1 MYVSIQEMNI
11 SQQSLLHSLLL
22 TNKSLRPQVY
32 FKASLTALS
41 HAMEDLVIGGNE
53 KPLVIANFQRE
64 RFYRQETRRYA
75 RIAKRSDQIY
85 VMAAPDSDLVATS
98 NPYTVVPFDPN
109 DNFLAQEWH
118 LVIVAKKYSACI
130 VCQEFSAPVE
140 GLSFDE
146 LRQFKGIWTFE
157 REVSKTAALMLLDR
171 ILDYQPQLAEK
182 VKIAKQ
188 RYSLES
194 DNQPQIAN
202 DQVLEIDARLFT
214 GRLINYLQSSQ
225 YKQLKSYRTILQKE
239 TFERLINRVT
249 AFVRNSLNS
258 EEILTSTVRE
268 LGRVFSPCRSIFYSY
283 PNEEDTSINY
293 ESVADVFAS
302 MEGENWTIANHSLFK
317 NALEKNRVI
326 AVNDTTQDLG
336 IQAHPELSEKFQRWQ
351 IRSLLLIPIR
361 YQETWLGILE
371 IHHCGNRA
379 YNWNDSEQT
388 FVEVIATQVAVALM
402 QAQAYRNLENLN
414 RRLADL
420 ERTQSNLIA
429 IVGHE
434 LRTPLST
441 IQICLET
448 LALEENIPLDVQ
460 QTMLDTALGDSER
473 MGRLIGDFLTLSKL
487 EANTVRSQLEASS
500 LQESLTLVLGSL
512 KRRNSFDNL
521 PQIIVD
527 FPSDLPLVQA
537 EREGLIE
544 VFYKLLDNA
553 CKFTP
558 TDGKITISA
567 QIYDRNDSEDEAEK
581 QLLPNQLEIVVKDT
595 GRGIE
600 AVQLERI
607 FQRFYQ
613 EENFLQR
620 TIGGTGLGLAI
631 CRQIIQKLGGQIWA
645 ISNGKN
651 QGSEFHFTLPI
662 AEEMGNGEL
671 VIGNGELGIGNG
683 W

>member
-1 MYVSIQEMNI
+1 MNI
-11 SQQSLLHSLLL
+11 SQQSLLQSLLL
-22 TNKSLRPQVY
+22 TNNFLRPQVY

-41 HAMEDLVIGGNE
+41 HAMEDLVIVGNE

-75 RIAKRSDQIY
+75 RMAKRSDQIY

-98 NPYTVVPFDPN
+98 NPYIVVPFDPN
-109 DNFLAQEWH
+109 DDFLAQEWH
-118 LVIVAKKYSACI
+118 LVVIAKKYSACI
-130 VCQEFSAPVE
+130 VCREFSTPVE
-140 GLSFDE
+140 GISFDE

-157 REVSKTAALMLLDR
+157 REVSKTAARMLLNR
-171 ILDYQPQLAEK
+171 ILDYQPELVDK
-182 VKIAKQ
+182 VEIAKQ

-194 DNQPQIAN
+194 DNKPQITN

-214 GRLINYLQSSQ
+214 SRLVNYLQSSQ

-239 TFERLINRVT
+239 NFERLINKVT

-258 EEILTSTVRE
+258 EQILTSMVRE
-268 LGRVFSPCRSIFYSY
+268 LGRVFRPCRTIFYNY
-283 PNEEDTSINY
+283 PNEEATPINY
-293 ESVADVFAS
+293 EWVADVFPS
-302 MEGENWTIANHSLFK
+302 MKGENWLIANHSLFK

-326 AVNDTTQDLG
+326 AVSDTRQDLG
-336 IQAHPELSEKFQRWQ
+336 IQSDTELNENFQRWQ

-371 IHHCGNRA
+371 IHHCGNQP
-379 YNWNDSEQT
+379 YIWNNSEQS

-448 LALEENIPLDVQ
+448 LALEENISAEVQ
-460 QTMLDTALGDSER
+460 QIMLDTALGDSER

-487 EANTVRSQLEASS
+487 EADTARSQLEASS
-500 LQESLTLVLGSL
+500 LQESLNFVLGSF
-512 KRRNSFDNL
+512 KRRNSSDNL
-521 PQIIVD
+521 PEIVVD
-527 FPSDLPLVQA
+527 LPSDLPLVQA
-537 EREGLIE
+537 EREGLME
-544 VFYKLLDNA
+544 VFSKLLDNA

-558 TDGKITISA
+558 TNGKVTISA
-567 QIYDRNDSEDEAEK
+567 QMYHQNDAEDESEK
-581 QLLPNQLEIVVKDT
+581 QFLPNQLEIIVKDT

-645 ISNGKN
+645 VSNGKD

-662 AEEMGNGEL
+662 ADEMGNGE
-671 VIGNGELGIGNG
+671 
-683 W
+683 

>member
-1 MYVSIQEMNI
+1 MNI
-11 SQQSLLHSLLL
+11 SQQSLLHNLLL

-41 HAMEDLVIGGNE
+41 HAMEDLVIVGSE

-75 RIAKRSDQIY
+75 RIAKRSDQVY
-85 VMAAPDSDLVATS
+85 VMAAPDSDLVATA
-98 NPYTVVPFDPN
+98 NPYTVVPFDPK
-109 DNFLAQEWH
+109 DDFLAQEWH
-118 LVIVAKKYSACI
+118 LVIVAQKYSACI
-130 VCQEFSAPVE
+130 VCREFSAPVE
-140 GLSFDE
+140 GVSFDE

-171 ILDYQPQLAEK
+171 IVDYQPQLAKK
-182 VKIAKQ
+182 VAIAKQ

-194 DNQPQIAN
+194 DDKPQIAN
-202 DQVLEIDARLFT
+202 ELLEIDARLFT
-214 GRLINYLQSSQ
+214 GRLVNYLQSSQ

-249 AFVRNSLNS
+249 AFVRNSLDS
-258 EEILTSTVRE
+258 QEILTTTVRE
-268 LGRVFSPCRSIFYSY
+268 LGRVFSPCRSIFYNY
-283 PNEEDTSINY
+283 PNNHPKVEATLINY
-293 ESVADVFAS
+293 ECVADVFSS
-302 MEGENWTIANHSLFK
+302 MKGENWLIANHSLFK

-336 IQAHPELSEKFQRWQ
+336 IQAHPELSKHFQRWE
-351 IRSLLLIPIR
+351 IRSFLLIPIR

-371 IHHCGNRA
+371 IHHCGNQP
-379 YNWNDSEQT
+379 YLWSDSEQT
-388 FVEVIATQVAVALM
+388 FVEVIATQVAVALV

-448 LALEENIPLDVQ
+448 LALEENIPLEVQ

-487 EANTVRSQLEASS
+487 EANTARSQLEASS
-500 LQESLTLVLGSL
+500 VQESLSLVLGSFR
-512 KRRNSFDNL
+512 RRNSSDL
-521 PQIIVD
+521 PEIIVD
-527 FPSDLPLVQA
+527 LPSELPLVQA
-537 EREGLIE
+537 EREGLME
-544 VFYKLLDNA
+544 VFSKLLDNA

-558 TDGKITISA
+558 PDGKITISA
-567 QIYDRNDSEDEAEK
+567 QILDRSDSEDKPEK
-581 QLLPNQLEIVVKDT
+581 IPNQLEIIVKDT

-600 AVQLERI
+600 AVQLEKV

-631 CRQIIQKLGGQIWA
+631 CRQIIKKLGGQIWA
-645 ISNGKN
+645 VSNGKDR
-651 QGSEFHFTLPI
+651 GSEFHFTLPI
-662 AEEMGNGEL
+662 AEGVTGSGEL
-671 VIGNGELGIGNG
+671 VIGYRV
-683 W
+683 

>member
-1 MYVSIQEMNI
+1 
-11 SQQSLLHSLLL
+11 
-22 TNKSLRPQVY
+22 
-32 FKASLTALS
+32 
-41 HAMEDLVIGGNE
+41 MEDLVIVGNE

-75 RIAKRSDQIY
+75 RMAKRSDQIY

-98 NPYTVVPFDPN
+98 NPYIVVPFDPN
-109 DNFLAQEWH
+109 DDFLAQEWH
-118 LVIVAKKYSACI
+118 LVVIAKKYSACI
-130 VCQEFSAPVE
+130 VCREFSTPVE
-140 GLSFDE
+140 GISFDE

-157 REVSKTAALMLLDR
+157 REVSKTAARMLLNR
-171 ILDYQPQLAEK
+171 ILDYQPELVDK
-182 VKIAKQ
+182 VEIAKQ

-194 DNQPQIAN
+194 DNKPQITN

-214 GRLINYLQSSQ
+214 SRLVNYLQSSQ

-239 TFERLINRVT
+239 NFERLINKVT

-258 EEILTSTVRE
+258 EQILTSMVRE
-268 LGRVFSPCRSIFYSY
+268 LGRVFRPCRTIFYNY
-283 PNEEDTSINY
+283 PNEEATPINY
-293 ESVADVFAS
+293 EWVADVFPS
-302 MEGENWTIANHSLFK
+302 MKGENWLIANHSLFK

-326 AVNDTTQDLG
+326 AVSDTRQDLG
-336 IQAHPELSEKFQRWQ
+336 IQSDTELNENFQRWQ

-371 IHHCGNRA
+371 IHHCGNQP
-379 YNWNDSEQT
+379 YIWNNSEQS

-448 LALEENIPLDVQ
+448 LALEENISAEVQ
-460 QTMLDTALGDSER
+460 QIMLDTALGDSER

-487 EANTVRSQLEASS
+487 EADTARSQLEASS
-500 LQESLTLVLGSL
+500 LQESLNFVLGSF
-512 KRRNSFDNL
+512 KRRNSSDNL
-521 PQIIVD
+521 PEIVVD
-527 FPSDLPLVQA
+527 LPSDLPLVQA
-537 EREGLIE
+537 EREGLME
-544 VFYKLLDNA
+544 VFSKLLDNA

-558 TDGKITISA
+558 TNGKVTISA
-567 QIYDRNDSEDEAEK
+567 QMYHQNDAEDESEK
-581 QLLPNQLEIVVKDT
+581 QFLPNQLEIIVKDT

-645 ISNGKN
+645 VSNGKD

-662 AEEMGNGEL
+662 ADEMGNGE
-671 VIGNGELGIGNG
+671 
-683 W
+683 

>member
-1 MYVSIQEMNI
+1 MNI
-11 SQQSLLHSLLL
+11 SGQSLLQNLLL
-22 TNKSLRPQVY
+22 TNKFLRAQVY

-41 HAMEDLVIGGNE
+41 HAMEDLVIVGNE
-53 KPLVIANFQRE
+53 QPLVIANFQRE

-75 RIAKRSDQIY
+75 RIAKRSDQVY

-98 NPYTVVPFDPN
+98 NPYTVVPFDPK
-109 DNFLAQEWH
+109 DDFLAQEWH
-118 LVIVAKKYSACI
+118 LVIVAQKYSACI
-130 VCQEFSAPVE
+130 VCREFSAPVE
-140 GLSFDE
+140 GISFDE
-146 LRQFKGIWTFE
+146 LRQFKGIWTFD

-171 ILDYQPQLAEK
+171 IVDYQPQLAEK
-182 VKIAKQ
+182 VAIAKQ

-194 DNQPQIAN
+194 DNKPQIAN
-202 DQVLEIDARLFT
+202 EQVLEIDARLFT
-214 GRLINYLQSSQ
+214 SRLVNYLQSSQ

-249 AFVRNSLNS
+249 AFIRNSLDS

-268 LGRVFSPCRSIFYSY
+268 IGRVFNPCRSIFYNYSKV
-283 PNEEDTSINY
+283 ESSLINY
-293 ESVADVFAS
+293 EWVADVFPS
-302 MEGENWTIANHSLFK
+302 MKGENWLIANHSLFK

-326 AVNDTTQDLG
+326 AVNDTIQDLG
-336 IQAHPELSEKFQRWQ
+336 IQANPELSEHFKRWQ
-351 IRSLLLIPIR
+351 IRSLLLVPIR

-371 IHHCGNRA
+371 IHHCA
-379 YNWNDSEQT
+379 DKPYLWSDSEQT
-388 FVEVIATQVAVALM
+388 FVEVIATQVAVALV
-402 QAQAYRNLENLN
+402 QAQAYRNLETLN

-448 LALEENIPLDVQ
+448 LALEENIPLEVQ
-460 QTMLDTALGDSER
+460 ETMLDTALGDSER

-487 EANTVRSQLEASS
+487 EANTARSQIEASS
-500 LQESLTLVLGSL
+500 LQESLSLVLGSFR
-512 KRRNSFDNL
+512 RRNSSDLPEILVNL
-521 PQIIVD
+521 
-527 FPSDLPLVQA
+527 PSDLPLVQA
-537 EREGLIE
+537 EREGLME
-544 VFYKLLDNA
+544 VFSKLLDNA

-558 TDGKITISA
+558 TDGKIKISA
-567 QIYDRNDSEDEAEK
+567 QIHYLDDSEDKPEK
-581 QLLPNQLEIVVKDT
+581 LIPNQLEIIVKDT

-600 AVQLERI
+600 AVQLDKI

-645 ISNGKN
+645 VSNGKN

-662 AEEMGNGEL
+662 AEGVMGNG
-671 VIGNGELGIGNG
+671 
-683 W
+683 

>member
-1 MYVSIQEMNI
+1 MYFSIQEMNI
-11 SQQSLLHSLLL
+11 SGQSLLHSLLL
-22 TNKSLRPQVY
+22 TKKFLRPQVY

-41 HAMEDLVIGGNE
+41 HAMEDLVIVGNE
-53 KPLVIANFQRE
+53 QPLVIANFQRE

-75 RIAKRSDQIY
+75 RIAKRSDQVYIL
-85 VMAAPDSDLVATS
+85 AAPDSDLVATL

-109 DNFLAQEWH
+109 DDFLAQEWH
-118 LVIVAKKYSACI
+118 LVVVAKKYSACI
-130 VCQEFSAPVE
+130 VCREFSTPVE
-140 GLSFDE
+140 GVSFDE

-157 REVSKTAALMLLDR
+157 REVSKTAAVLLLDR
-171 ILDYQPQLAEK
+171 ILDYQPKLADKIE
-182 VKIAKQ
+182 IAKQ

-194 DNQPQIAN
+194 DNKPQIKN
-202 DQVLEIDARLFT
+202 EQVLEIDARLFT
-214 GRLINYLQSSQ
+214 SRLVNYLQTSQ
-225 YKQLKSYRTILQKE
+225 YKQLNSYRTILQKE
-239 TFERLINRVT
+239 NFERLINRVT
-249 AFVRNSLNS
+249 AFIRNSLKP
-258 EEILTSTVRE
+258 EEIITSTVRE
-268 LGRVFSPCRSIFYSY
+268 LGRVFSPCRSIFYNY
-283 PNEEDTSINY
+283 PNAENTLINY
-293 ESVADVFAS
+293 EWVADVFPS
-302 MEGENWTIANHSLFK
+302 MKGENWTIANHSLFQT
-317 NALEKNRVI
+317 ALGQNKVI
-326 AVNDTTQDLG
+326 SITDTTQDLG
-336 IQAHPELSEKFQRWQ
+336 IQAHPELGESFQNWQ
-351 IRSLLLIPIR
+351 IRSCLIIPIR
-361 YQETWLGILE
+361 YQQTWLGILE
-371 IHHCGNRA
+371 IHHCDNQA
-379 YNWNDSEQT
+379 YIWNDSERT
-388 FVEVIATQVAVALM
+388 FVEAIATQVAVALV

-448 LALEENIPLDVQ
+448 LALEKDISEEVQ
-460 QTMLDTALGDSER
+460 QIMLDTALGDSER

-500 LQESLTLVLGSL
+500 LQESLSLVLGSF
-512 KRRNSFDNL
+512 KRRNSSDNL

-567 QIYDRNDSEDEAEK
+567 QIYHQNYSEDEPEK
-581 QLLPNQLEIVVKDT
+581 QLLPNQLEIIVKDT

-631 CRQIIQKLGGQIWA
+631 SRQIIQKLGGQIWA
-645 ISNGKN
+645 VSNGKN

-662 AEEMGNGEL
+662 AEEMENR
-671 VIGNGELGIGNG
+671 
-683 W
+683 

>member
-1 MYVSIQEMNI
+1 MNI
-11 SQQSLLHSLLL
+11 SGQSLLQNLLL
-22 TNKSLRPQVY
+22 TNKFLRTQVY

-41 HAMEDLVIGGNE
+41 HAMEDLVIVGNE
-53 KPLVIANFQRE
+53 KPLVIANFQQE

-75 RIAKRSDQIY
+75 RIAKRSDQVY
-85 VMAAPDSDLVATS
+85 VLAAPDSNLVATS
-98 NPYTVVPFDPN
+98 NPYTVVPFDAN
-109 DNFLAQEWH
+109 DDFLATEWH
-118 LVIVAKKYSACI
+118 LVIVAQKYSACI
-130 VCQEFSAPVE
+130 VCREFSAPVE
-140 GLSFDE
+140 GISFDE

-157 REVSKTAALMLLDR
+157 REVSKTAALLLLDR
-171 ILDYQPQLAEK
+171 IVDYQPQLAEK
-182 VKIAKQ
+182 VAIAKQ

-194 DNQPQIAN
+194 DNKEQIVN

-214 GRLINYLQSSQ
+214 SRLVNYLQSSQ

-249 AFVRNSLNS
+249 AFVRNSLDS

-268 LGRVFSPCRSIFYSY
+268 LGRVFNPCRSIFYNY
-283 PNEEDTSINY
+283 PEVEATLINY
-293 ESVADVFAS
+293 EWVADIFPS
-302 MEGENWTIANHSLFK
+302 MKGENWLIANHSLFK

-326 AVNDTTQDLG
+326 AVNDTNKDLG
-336 IQAHPELSEKFQRWQ
+336 IQANSELSEHFQSWQ
-351 IRSLLLIPIR
+351 IRSLLLVPIR

-371 IHHCGNRA
+371 IHHCGNKP
-379 YNWNDSEQT
+379 YLWSDSEQT
-388 FVEVIATQVAVALM
+388 FVEVIATQVAVALV

-448 LALEENIPLDVQ
+448 LALEENIPLEVQ

-487 EANTVRSQLEASS
+487 EANTARSQLEASS
-500 LQESLTLVLGSL
+500 LQESLSLVLGSFR
-512 KRRNSFDNL
+512 RRNSSDL
-521 PQIIVD
+521 PEIVVD
-527 FPSDLPLVQA
+527 LPSDLPLVQA
-537 EREGLIE
+537 EREGLME
-544 VFYKLLDNA
+544 VFSKLLDNA

-558 TDGKITISA
+558 ADGEIKISA
-567 QIYDRNDSEDEAEK
+567 QIHHQNDSEDEPEK
-581 QLLPNQLEIVVKDT
+581 LIPNQLEIIVKDT

-600 AVQLERI
+600 AVQLEKI

-645 ISNGKN
+645 VSNGKN

-662 AEEMGNGEL
+662 AQGVMGNGEL
-671 VIGNGELGIGNG
+671 VVGN

>member
-1 MYVSIQEMNI
+1 VYLSIQEMNI
-11 SQQSLLHSLLL
+11 SGQSLLHSLLL
-22 TNKSLRPQVY
+22 TNKFLRPQVY

-41 HAMEDLVIGGNE
+41 HAMEDLVIVGNE
-53 KPLVIANFQRE
+53 QPLVIANFQQE

-85 VMAAPDSDLVATS
+85 VMAAPDSNLVATS
-98 NPYTVVPFDPN
+98 NPYTVVPFDAN
-109 DNFLAQEWH
+109 DDFLAQEWH
-118 LVIVAKKYSACI
+118 LVIVAQKYSACI
-130 VCQEFSAPVE
+130 VCREFSAPVE
-140 GLSFDE
+140 GISFDD

-157 REVSKTAALMLLDR
+157 REVSKTAALMLLER

-182 VKIAKQ
+182 VEIAKQ

-194 DNQPQIAN
+194 DSKPEVNEQF
-202 DQVLEIDARLFT
+202 LEIDARLFT
-214 GRLINYLQSSQ
+214 GRLVNYLQSSQ

-258 EEILTSTVRE
+258 EDILTSTVRE
-268 LGRVFSPCRSIFYSY
+268 IGRVFSPCRSIFYNYSNNYSNNY
-283 PNEEDTSINY
+283 PKVENTLINY
-293 ESVADVFAS
+293 ECVANVFPS
-302 MEGENWTIANHSLFK
+302 MKGENWSIANHSLFK

-336 IQAHPELSEKFQRWQ
+336 IQAHPELSEKFQHWK
-351 IRSLLLIPIR
+351 IRSLLLVPIR
-361 YQETWLGILE
+361 YKETWLGILE
-371 IHHCGNRA
+371 IHHCGDHP
-379 YNWNDSEQT
+379 YIWNNSEQS
-388 FVEVIATQVAVALM
+388 FVEVIATQVAVALV
-402 QAQAYRNLENLN
+402 QAIAYRNLENLN

-441 IQICLET
+441 IQVCLET
-448 LALEENIPLDVQ
+448 LALEENIPLEVQ

-500 LQESLTLVLGSL
+500 LQESLSFVLGSF
-512 KRRNSFDNL
+512 KRRNSSDL
-521 PQIIVD
+521 PQIVVD
-527 FPSDLPLVQA
+527 LSSDLPLVQA
-537 EREGLIE
+537 EREGLME
-544 VFYKLLDNA
+544 VFSKLIDNA

-558 TDGKITISA
+558 ADGKITISA
-567 QIYDRNDSEDEAEK
+567 QIHEQNQNDSESEPEK
-581 QLLPNQLEIVVKDT
+581 LIPNQLEIIVKDT

-600 AVQLERI
+600 AVQLEKI

-631 CRQIIQKLGGQIWA
+631 CRQIVQKLGGKIWA
-645 ISNGKN
+645 VSNGKN

-662 AEEMGNGEL
+662 AEG
-671 VIGNGELGIGNG
+671 VIGNG
-683 W
+683 

>member
-1 MYVSIQEMNI
+1 MNI
-11 SQQSLLHSLLL
+11 SQQSLLQSLLL
-22 TNKSLRPQVY
+22 TNNFLRPQVY

-41 HAMEDLVIGGNE
+41 HAMEDLVIVGNE

-75 RIAKRSDQIY
+75 RMAKRSDQIY

-98 NPYTVVPFDPN
+98 NPYIVVPFDPN
-109 DNFLAQEWH
+109 DDFLAQEWH
-118 LVIVAKKYSACI
+118 LVVIAKKYSACI
-130 VCQEFSAPVE
+130 VCREFSTPVE
-140 GLSFDE
+140 GISFDE

-157 REVSKTAALMLLDR
+157 REVSKTAARMLLNR
-171 ILDYQPQLAEK
+171 ILDYQPELVDK
-182 VKIAKQ
+182 VEIAKQ

-194 DNQPQIAN
+194 DNKPQITN

-214 GRLINYLQSSQ
+214 SRLVNYLQSSQ

-239 TFERLINRVT
+239 NFERLINKVT

-258 EEILTSTVRE
+258 EQILTSMVRE
-268 LGRVFSPCRSIFYSY
+268 LGRVFRPCRTIFYNY
-283 PNEEDTSINY
+283 PNEEATPINY
-293 ESVADVFAS
+293 EWVADVFPS
-302 MEGENWTIANHSLFK
+302 MKGENWLIANHSLFK

-326 AVNDTTQDLG
+326 AVSDTRQDLG
-336 IQAHPELSEKFQRWQ
+336 IQSDTELNENFQRWQ

-371 IHHCGNRA
+371 IHHCGNQP
-379 YNWNDSEQT
+379 YIWNNSEQS

-448 LALEENIPLDVQ
+448 LALEENISAEVQ
-460 QTMLDTALGDSER
+460 QIMLDTALGDSER

-487 EANTVRSQLEASS
+487 EADTARSQLEASS
-500 LQESLTLVLGSL
+500 LQESLNFVLGSF
-512 KRRNSFDNL
+512 KRRNLSDNL
-521 PQIIVD
+521 PEIVVD
-527 FPSDLPLVQA
+527 LPSDLPLVQA
-537 EREGLIE
+537 EREGLME
-544 VFYKLLDNA
+544 VFSKLLDNA

-558 TDGKITISA
+558 TNGKVTISA
-567 QIYDRNDSEDEAEK
+567 QMYHQNDAEDESEK
-581 QLLPNQLEIVVKDT
+581 QFLPNQLEIIVKDT

-645 ISNGKN
+645 VSNGKD

-662 AEEMGNGEL
+662 ADEMGNGE
-671 VIGNGELGIGNG
+671 
-683 W
+683 

>member
-1 MYVSIQEMNI
+1 MPAAIQEMNI

-22 TNKSLRPQVY
+22 TNKFLRPQIY
-32 FKASLTALS
+32 FKASLIALS
-41 HAMEDLVIGGNE
+41 HAMEDLVVVGNE

-64 RFYRQETRRYA
+64 RFYRQETRRYM
-75 RIAKRSDQIY
+75 RIAKRSDQVY
-85 VMAAPDSDLVATS
+85 VMAAPDSELVATS
-98 NPYTVVPFDPN
+98 NPYIVVPFDPE
-109 DNFLAQEWH
+109 DDFLAQEWH
-118 LVIVAKKYSACI
+118 LVIVAQNYSACI
-130 VCQEFSAPVE
+130 VCREFSAPVE
-140 GLSFDE
+140 GVSFDQ

-157 REVSKTAALMLLDR
+157 RQVSKTAAILLLDR

-182 VKIAKQ
+182 VEIAKQ
-188 RYSLES
+188 RYGLDS
-194 DNQPQIAN
+194 DDKPKTVG
-202 DQVLEIDARLFT
+202 DKVLEIDARLFT

-239 TFERLINRVT
+239 NFERLINRVT
-249 AFVRNSLNS
+249 SFIRNSLNS
-258 EEILTSTVRE
+258 EEILQNTVRE
-268 LGRVFSPCRSIFYSY
+268 LGQVFSPCRCIFYNY
-283 PNEEDTSINY
+283 PNEKADPINY
-293 ESVADVFAS
+293 EWVADVFPS
-302 MEGENWTIANHSLFK
+302 MQGETWVIANHPLFK
-317 NALEKNRVI
+317 TALEKNKII
-326 AVNDTTQDLG
+326 AITDTTQDLG
-336 IQAHPELSEKFQRWQ
+336 IQGHSELSENFHNWQ
-351 IRSLLLIPIR
+351 IRSCLLIPIR
-361 YQETWLGILE
+361 YQQTWLGILE
-371 IHHCGNRA
+371 IHQCGNRP
-379 YNWNDSEQT
+379 YTWNDSERT
-388 FVEVIATQVAVALM
+388 FVEAIATQVAVALV
-402 QAQAYRNLENLN
+402 QAKAYHNLEILN

-448 LALEENIPLDVQ
+448 LALEENIPLEVQ

-500 LQESLTLVLGSL
+500 LEESLSLVLGSF
-512 KRRNSFDNL
+512 KRRNTLQNL
-521 PQIIVD
+521 PQIAVEL
-527 FPSDLPLVQA
+527 PSDLPLVEA

-544 VFYKLLDNA
+544 VFAKLLDNA

-558 TDGKITISA
+558 AEGKIVISA
-567 QIYDRNDSEDEAEK
+567 QIYQPKVDSLSIDLQKETEK
-581 QLLPNQLEIVVKDT
+581 EPISHQLEIIIKDT

-600 AVQLERI
+600 PLQLERI

-662 AEEMGNGEL
+662 AVSVMD
-671 VIGNGELGIGNG
+671 
-683 W
+683 

>member
-11 SQQSLLHSLLL
+11 SGQSLLHSLLL

-41 HAMEDLVIGGNE
+41 HAMEDLVIVGNE

-64 RFYRQETRRYA
+64 RFYRQETRRYT
-75 RIAKRSDQIY
+75 RMAKRSDQIY

-98 NPYTVVPFDPN
+98 NPYIVVPFDPN
-109 DNFLAQEWH
+109 DDFLAQEWH
-118 LVIVAKKYSACI
+118 LVVVAQKYSASI
-130 VCQEFSAPVE
+130 VCREFSTPVE

-157 REVSKTAALMLLDR
+157 REVSKTAALMLLER

-182 VKIAKQ
+182 VEIAKQ
-188 RYSLES
+188 RYNLES
-194 DNQPQIAN
+194 DSKPQTAN
-202 DQVLEIDARLFT
+202 NQVLEIDARLFT
-214 GRLINYLQSSQ
+214 TRLVNYLQSSQ
-225 YKQLKSYRTILQKE
+225 YKQLNSYRTILQKE

-258 EEILTSTVRE
+258 EEIISSTVRE
-268 LGRVFSPCRSIFYSY
+268 LGRVFNPCRSIFYNY
-283 PNEEDTSINY
+283 PNEEDTLINY
-293 ESVADVFAS
+293 EWVADVFAS

-317 NALEKNRVI
+317 NALEKNTVV
-326 AVNDTTQDLG
+326 AVSDTTQDLG
-336 IQAHPELSEKFQRWQ
+336 IQANPELSEHFQRWG
-351 IRSLLLIPIR
+351 IRSFILIPIR
-361 YQETWLGILE
+361 YKETWLGILE
-371 IHHCGNRA
+371 IHHCGSQP
-379 YNWNDSEQT
+379 YIWNDSEQS
-388 FVEVIATQVAVALM
+388 FVEVIATQVAVALV

-448 LALEENIPLDVQ
+448 LALEEDISEEVQ
-460 QTMLDTALGDSER
+460 QIMLDTALGDSER

-500 LQESLTLVLGSL
+500 LQESLSLVLGSL
-512 KRRNSFDNL
+512 KRRNSSDNL

-527 FPSDLPLVQA
+527 LPSDLPLVQA
-537 EREGLIE
+537 EREGGLIE
-544 VFYKLLDNA
+544 VFFKLLDNA

-567 QIYDRNDSEDEAEK
+567 QIYDRNDSEDEPEK
-581 QLLPNQLEIVVKDT
+581 QLLPNQLEIIVKDT

-671 VIGNGELGIGNG
+671 GIGNG
-683 W
+683 

>member
-1 MYVSIQEMNI
+1 MYFSIQEMNI

-22 TNKSLRPQVY
+22 TKKFLRPQVY

-41 HAMEDLVIGGNE
+41 HAMEDLVIVGNE
-53 KPLVIANFQRE
+53 QPLVIANFQRE

-75 RIAKRSDQIY
+75 RIAKRSDQVYIL
-85 VMAAPDSDLVATS
+85 AAPDSDLVATL

-109 DNFLAQEWH
+109 DDFLAQEWH
-118 LVIVAKKYSACI
+118 LVVVAKKYSACI
-130 VCQEFSAPVE
+130 VCREFSTPVE
-140 GLSFDE
+140 GVSFDE

-157 REVSKTAALMLLDR
+157 REVSKTAAVLLLDR
-171 ILDYQPQLAEK
+171 ILDYQPKLADKIE
-182 VKIAKQ
+182 IAKQ
-188 RYSLES
+188 RYDLKSENKL
-194 DNQPQIAN
+194 QIAKN
-202 DQVLEIDARLFT
+202 QVLEIDARLFT
-214 GRLINYLQSSQ
+214 SRLVNYLQTSQ

-239 TFERLINRVT
+239 NFERLINRVT
-249 AFVRNSLNS
+249 AFIRNSLKP

-268 LGRVFSPCRSIFYSY
+268 LGRVFSPCRSIFYNY
-283 PNEEDTSINY
+283 PKVENTSINY
-293 ESVADVFAS
+293 EWVADVFPS
-302 MEGENWTIANHSLFK
+302 MKGENWLIANHSLFQT
-317 NALEKNRVI
+317 ALSQNKVI
-326 AVNDTTQDLG
+326 SITDTTQDLG

-351 IRSLLLIPIR
+351 IRSLLLVPIR
-361 YQETWLGILE
+361 YKETWLGILE
-371 IHHCGNRA
+371 IHHCDNQP
-379 YNWNDSEQT
+379 YIWNDSERT
-388 FVEVIATQVAVALM
+388 FVEAIATQVAVALV
-402 QAQAYRNLENLN
+402 QAQAYSNLENLN

-448 LALEENIPLDVQ
+448 LALEEDISEEVQ
-460 QTMLDTALGDSER
+460 QIMLDTALGDSER

-487 EANTVRSQLEASS
+487 EANTVRSQIEASS
-500 LQESLTLVLGSL
+500 LQESLSLVLGSL
-512 KRRNSFDNL
+512 KRRNSSDNL
-521 PQIIVD
+521 AQIVVD
-527 FPSDLPLVQA
+527 IPSDLPLVQA

-544 VFYKLLDNA
+544 VFSKLLDNA

-567 QIYDRNDSEDEAEK
+567 QIYDRNDLEDESEK
-581 QLLPNQLEIVVKDT
+581 NLLLNQLEIIIKDT

-600 AVQLERI
+600 PVQLENV

-645 ISNGKN
+645 VSNGKN

-662 AEEMGNGEL
+662 AEGVMGN
-671 VIGNGELGIGNG
+671 